1 MRVLLSFIRALPAT
15 AVTVI
20 AAACAGTAANAQSPA
35 TTLLNVY
42 EQAASKTCVRTAGC
56 RLDFSSVPKNL
67 KIQRVSCL
75 IAVQTN
81 QAPALISDF
90 ELGTASS
97 DQNTYTFGQYL
108 APLELLSTAGQDQF
122 YVANVATLHV
132 VPGGSRPSILV
143 LTRIDPSVPIAL
155 QCSIA
160 GSFD

>member
-1 MRVLLSFIRALPAT
+1 MRFFLSFIRAFT
-15 AVTVI
+15 VT
-20 AAACAGTAANAQSPA
+20 AAALAGAAANAQSPA

-42 EQAASKTCVRTAGC
+42 EQGASKTCIRTAGC
-56 RLDFSSVPKNL
+56 RLDFSAAPKNL
-67 KIQRVSCL
+67 KILRVSCL

-81 QAPALISDF
+81 QAPALISDL

-97 DQNTYTFGQYL
+97 DQNNYTFGQYL
-108 APLELLSTAGQDQF
+108 APLELISTAGVDQF
-122 YVANVATLHV
+122 YIANVATLHV
-132 VPGGSRPSILV
+132 VPAGSRPSILV

>member
-1 MRVLLSFIRALPAT
+1 MRVFLSFIRVLT
-15 AVTVI
+15 VT
-20 AAACAGTAANAQSPA
+20 AAALVGAAANAQSPA

-42 EQAASKTCVRTAGC
+42 EQAASNACIRTAGC
-56 RLDFSSVPKNL
+56 RLDFSTAPKNL
-67 KIQRVSCL
+67 KILRVSCL

-81 QAPALISDF
+81 QAPALISGF

-108 APLELLSTAGQDQF
+108 APVELLSTAGLDQF
-122 YVANVATLHV
+122 YIANVATLHV
-132 VPGGSRPSILV
+132 VPAGSRPSILV
-143 LTRIDPSVPIAL
+143 LTRIEPSVPIAL